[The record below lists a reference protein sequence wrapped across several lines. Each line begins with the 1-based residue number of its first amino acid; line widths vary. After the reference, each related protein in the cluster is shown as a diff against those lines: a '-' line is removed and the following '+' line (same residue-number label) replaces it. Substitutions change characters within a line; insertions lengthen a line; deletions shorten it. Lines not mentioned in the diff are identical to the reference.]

1 MLRRRRLPALLVAL
15 AVARV
20 AAAHVDRRDGRA
32 QRVAAA
38 EKALNAGDLKDLG
51 KILYEHKMSEVK
63 ITQHSTELS
72 KKLESLV
79 QQAESKLVEA

>member
-1 MLRRRRLPALLVAL
+1 MTQ
-15 AVARV
+15 
-20 AAAHVDRRDGRA
+20 

-38 EKALNAGDLKDLG
+38 EKALNAGDLKELG
-51 KILYEHKMSEVK
+51 KIIYEHKMSEVK